1 VVKKI
6 PMPKKIWILVTEHE
20 KNKTKK
26 FGRLRKMLLC
36 LAGCFVNSF
45 WQGNIFLNV

>member
-20 KNKTKK
+20 TNKK

-45 WQGNIFLNV
+45 WQGNIF